1 MRNRKEERYRKEVV
15 RGRVPFLMKEVMD
28 WRMLGRFDGI
38 HWMDMSQL
46 LWTYGDNSIVLVIS
60 LRTTPSHYVHQQ

>member
-28 WRMLGRFDGI
+28 WRMLGRLDGI